1 MMSEDQR
8 HLLTRLNNTI
18 ERSLN
23 TIQEETEKIK
33 NRQDYLMM
41 RLKQMDAENM
51 SIRDAPGSTGHCP
64 KCKRSNLEM
73 KITDRGEDFYYEYS
87 QCRVCGHQ
95 IPPKT
100 LPKKRI
106 VEALEA

>member
-8 HLLTRLNNTI
+8 HLLAKINNTI

-41 RLKQMDAENM
+41 RLKQMNAD
-51 SIRDAPGSTGHCP
+51 
-64 KCKRSNLEM
+64 
-73 KITDRGEDFYYEYS
+73 
-87 QCRVCGHQ
+87 
-95 IPPKT
+95 
-100 LPKKRI
+100 
-106 VEALEA
+106 EAGVP

>member
-8 HLLTRLNNTI
+8 HLLAKINNTI

-41 RLKQMDAENM
+41 RLKQMNADEEE
-51 SIRDAPGSTGHCP
+51 SVR
-64 KCKRSNLEM
+64 
-73 KITDRGEDFYYEYS
+73 
-87 QCRVCGHQ
+87 
-95 IPPKT
+95 
-100 LPKKRI
+100 
-106 VEALEA
+106 